1 MPTSAQK
8 DKERA
13 EWQLNLLRACIA
25 SEAVQALPIQDRRGK
40 VIEGLR
46 ASLRYFR
53 QLGKQFETWNAHEL
67 CLLVERS
74 TTVKIALDHLK
85 QRILAES
92 TNHAGTP
99 ASNTGVTDTAHS
111 ALTDYVAG
119 RIS

>member
-1 MPTSAQK
+1 MTNAAQR

-13 EWQLNLLRACIA
+13 RWQLDLLNACIA
-25 SEAVQALPIQDRRGK
+25 SDAIQALPNQEKRAK

-74 TTVKIALDHLK
+74 ATIHNARVCLRE
-85 QRILAES
+85 RILAEN
-92 TNHAGTP
+92 TNHLGTP

-119 RIS
+119 RK